1 MAIITNTLQRAS
13 VIGVREELSDLIS
26 RITPVD
32 VKFMSSIKKKSCSNT
47 MFEWQTDT
55 LGTPANNA
63 QIDGDDASFTAVAQ
77 PTRWNNQTQIS
88 SKTFII
94 SDTSNAVNRAG
105 AKDENAREI
114 AKQSDALKRD
124 QEFAL
129 WNNTTNSATATR
141 QTRGVQGWIY
151 TNCSVGAGAGVPPVP
166 ATNTAPVAGTLRTFT
181 EALVKTQ
188 CQNIFNAGGNPDTL
202 YVTPAHKMLFSGL
215 TFSAT
220 RFQNTDK
227 KQLNAAVDVYINDFY
242 ELKVVPSRIMALGA
256 ANAIAA
262 IIDHDKWAL
271 RTLRP
276 YEVRKL
282 AKTGDADKS
291 QLIVEFGLE
300 STNEAASAQIR
311 DLTP

>member
-1 MAIITNTLQRAS
+1 MAILANTLQRAS

-32 VKFMSSIKKKSCSNT
+32 VKFMSAIRKSKADNT
-47 MFEWQTDT
+47 FFEWQTDT
-55 LGTPANNA
+55 LGTPASNE
-63 QIDGDDASFTAVAQ
+63 QIDGDDASFSAVTQ
-77 PTRWNNQTQIS
+77 PTRLGNHTQIS

-105 AKDENAREI
+105 AKNEKMREI

-129 WNNTTNSATATR
+129 WNNTAFVSGATR
-141 QTRGVQGWIY
+141 RTRGAQGWLQ
-151 TNCSVGAGAGVPPVP
+151 TNCSFGATGAAPVIS
-166 ATNTAPVAGTLRTFT
+166 TNTAPIAGTNRTFT

-188 CQNIFNAGGNPDTL
+188 CQNIYVAGGMPTAM

-215 TFSAT
+215 TFNAT
-220 RFQNTDK
+220 RFQK
-227 KQLNAAVDVYINDFY
+227 AEGAALNASVDVYINDFY
-242 ELKVVPSRIMALGA
+242 ELKVVASRIMALGA
-256 ANAIAA
+256 TNAVAC

-276 YEVRKL
+276 YTVRDL

-291 QLIVEFGLE
+291 QLIVEYGLE
-300 STNEAASAQIR
+300 CTNEAASAQIR

>member
-1 MAIITNTLQRAS
+1 MAILTNTLQRSS
-13 VIGVREELSDLIS
+13 VIGVREELSDMIS

-32 VKFMSSIKKKSCSNT
+32 VKFMSAIKKKSTANT
-47 MFEWQTDT
+47 FFEWQSDS
-55 LGTPANNA
+55 LATPANNA

-77 PTRWNNQTQIS
+77 PTRWGNYTQIS

-105 AKDENAREI
+105 ARSEKAREI
-114 AKQSDALKRD
+114 AKQADALKRD
-124 QEFAL
+124 MEFAL
-129 WNNTTNSATATR
+129 WNNTTFSSSATR
-141 QTRGVQGWIY
+141 QTRGVQGWLA
-151 TNCSVGAGAGVPPVP
+151 TNCSFGATGAAPVP
-166 ATNTAPVAGTLRTFT
+166 SSNTAPTPGTNRTLT

-188 CQNIFNAGGNPDTL
+188 CQNIFSQGGAPNTL

-215 TFSAT
+215 TFNAT
-220 RFQNTDK
+220 RFQK
-227 KQLNAAVDVYINDFY
+227 AEGAALNAAVDVYINDFY

-256 ANAIAA
+256 SNAIAA
-262 IIDHDKWAL
+262 IIDHDQFAL

-276 YEVRKL
+276 YEVRDL

-291 QLIVEFGLE
+291 QLIVEYGLE
-300 STNEAASAQIR
+300 ATNEAASAQIR

>member
-1 MAIITNTLQRAS
+1 MAILTNTLQRAS
-13 VIGVREELSDLIS
+13 VIGVKEELSDMIS

-32 VKFMSSIKKKSCSNT
+32 VKFMSAIGKKKVGNT
-47 MFEWQTDT
+47 FFEWQSDV

-63 QIDGDDASFTAVAQ
+63 QIDGDDASFSAVAQ
-77 PTRWNNQTQIS
+77 PTRWGNYTQIS

-94 SDTSNAVNRAG
+94 SDSSNAVNAAG
-105 AKDENAREI
+105 RKSEKAREI

-129 WNNTTNSATATR
+129 WNNTTFSSSATR
-141 QTRGVQGWIY
+141 QTRGVQGWLY
-151 TNCSVGAGAGVPPVP
+151 TNCSVGATGSAPVP
-166 ATNTAPVAGTLRTFT
+166 SSNTAPVAGTNRTLT

-188 CQNIFNAGGNPDTL
+188 CQNIFNAGGQPSTL

-215 TFSAT
+215 TFNAT
-220 RFQNTDK
+220 RFQK
-227 KQLNAAVDVYINDFY
+227 AEGAALNAAVDVYINDFY

-256 ANAIAA
+256 SNAIAA
-262 IIDHDKWAL
+262 IIDHDQFKL
-271 RTLRP
+271 CTLRP
-276 YEVRKL
+276 YQVRDL

-291 QLIVEFGLE
+291 QLIVEYGLE
-300 STNEAASAQIR
+300 CTNEAASAQIR

>member
-1 MAIITNTLQRAS
+1 MAILTNTLQRAS

-32 VKFMSSIKKKSCSNT
+32 VKFMAAIKKKSTSNT
-47 MFEWQTDT
+47 FFEWQTDA
-55 LGTPANNA
+55 LANPAANT
-63 QIDGDDASFTAVAQ
+63 QIDGDDATFTAVAQ
-77 PTRWNNQTQIS
+77 PTRLGNHTQIS

-94 SDTSNAVNRAG
+94 SDTAIAVNRAG
-105 AKDENAREI
+105 AKNEQAREI
-114 AKQSDALKRD
+114 AKQADALKRD

-129 WNNTTNSATATR
+129 WNNTTNSSSATR
-141 QTRGVQGWIY
+141 QTRGVQGWLQ
-151 TNCSVGAGAGVPPVP
+151 TNCSFGAGGAAPVISS
-166 ATNTAPVAGTLRTFT
+166 NTAPTPGTNRALT

-188 CQNIFNAGGNPDTL
+188 CQNVFNQGGMPDTL

-215 TFSAT
+215 TFSPT

-227 KQLNAAVDVYINDFY
+227 SVLNAAVDVYINDFF
-242 ELKVVPSRIMALGA
+242 ELKIVPSRIMAFGA
-256 ANAIAA
+256 SNAIATV
-262 IIDHDKWAL
+262 IDHDKWAL

-276 YEVRKL
+276 YEVRAL
-282 AKTGDADKS
+282 AKTGDASKS

-300 STNEAASAQIR
+300 CTNEAASAQIR

>member
-1 MAIITNTLQRAS
+1 MAILTNTLQRSS
-13 VIGVREELSDLIS
+13 VIGVKEELSDMIS

-32 VKFMSSIKKKSCSNT
+32 VKFMSAIKKKSTGNT
-47 MFEWQTDT
+47 FFEWQTDT

-77 PTRWNNQTQIS
+77 PTRLGNYTQIS

-94 SDTSNAVNRAG
+94 SDSSNAVNRAG
-105 AKDENAREI
+105 ARSEKAREI
-114 AKQSDALKRD
+114 AKQADSLKRD
-124 QEFAL
+124 MEFAL
-129 WNNTTNSATATR
+129 WNNTTFSSSATR
-141 QTRGVQGWIY
+141 QTRGVQGWLA
-151 TNCSVGAGAGVPPVP
+151 TNCSVGAGAGAAPVI
-166 ATNTAPVAGTLRTFT
+166 ATNTAPVAGTLRSFT

-188 CQNIFNAGGNPDTL
+188 CQNIFNQGGAPNTL

-215 TFSAT
+215 TFNAT
-220 RFQNTDK
+220 RFQK
-227 KQLNAAVDVYINDFY
+227 AEGAALNAAVDVYINDFY

-262 IIDHDKWAL
+262 VIDHDKWAL

-276 YEVRKL
+276 YEVRDL

-291 QLIVEFGLE
+291 QLIVEYGLE
-300 STNEAASAQIR
+300 CTNEAASAQIR

>member
-1 MAIITNTLQRAS
+1 MAILTNTLQRSS
-13 VIGVREELSDLIS
+13 VIGVREELSDMIS

-47 MFEWQTDT
+47 FFEWQTDS

-77 PTRWNNQTQIS
+77 PTRVGNHTQIS

-105 AKDENAREI
+105 ARSEKAREI
-114 AKQSDALKRD
+114 AKQADALKRD
-124 QEFAL
+124 MEFAL
-129 WNNTTNSATATR
+129 WNNTTFSSSATR
-141 QTRGVQGWIY
+141 QTRGVQGWLA
-151 TNCSVGAGAGVPPVP
+151 TNCSFGAGGAAPVIS
-166 ATNTAPVAGTLRTFT
+166 TNTAPVAGTNRALT

-188 CQNIFNAGGNPDTL
+188 CQNIFSQGGSPNTL

-215 TFSAT
+215 TFNAT
-220 RFQNTDK
+220 RFQK
-227 KQLNAAVDVYINDFY
+227 AEGAALNAAVDVYINDFY

-256 ANAIAA
+256 SNAIAA
-262 IIDHDKWAL
+262 IIDHDQFAL

-276 YEVRKL
+276 YEVRDL

-291 QLIVEFGLE
+291 QLIVEYGLE
-300 STNEAASAQIR
+300 CTNEAASAQIR